1 MKHLLFFVIIL
12 FPLGLTAQQYEV
24 GLLFGISTYQ
34 GDIAPS
40 TNRFDLNDVHPSI
53 GVFGRYNVNRFFT
66 ARASFSYGKLSG
78 TDAQANDEGRR
89 QRNLSFQSKFYEFGL
104 TGEINIFGYE
114 AEGLQRRFSPYI
126 FGGVAVFHFNPET
139 NYQGQ
144 LVELQPLGTE
154 GQGME
159 GFSEKYKLTQFA
171 IPMGA
176 GVKFAVSERFN
187 VGLEAGVRKTFT
199 DYIDDVSTDYVNYN
213 QLLRGNGEL
222 AAALGNRTGEFLGT
236 EPIDIPTGSQ
246 RGNLAVSDWY
256 FIAGVTVS
264 YNIFGNSSG
273 LGRRG
278 KNDFGCPKF

>member
-1 MKHLLFFVIIL
+1 MRHLLFFAIIL
-12 FPLGLTAQQYEV
+12 FPLSLTAQQFEV
-24 GLLFGISTYQ
+24 GLLFGVSTYQ

-40 TNRFDLNDVHPSI
+40 TNRLDLNDLHPSL
-53 GVFGRYNVNRFFT
+53 GVFGRYNVNRFIT

-89 QRNLSFQSKFYEFGL
+89 QRNLSFQSKLYEFGL

-126 FGGVAVFHFNPET
+126 FGGIAVFHFNPET

-176 GVKFAVSERFN
+176 GVKFAVSEKFN
-187 VGLEAGVRKTFT
+187 IGLEAGVRKTFT
-199 DYIDDVSTDYVNYN
+199 DYLDDISTDYVNYS

-222 AAALGNRTGEFLGT
+222 AAALGNRTGEYLGT
-236 EPIDIPTGSQ
+236 EPVDIPTGSQ
-246 RGNLAVSDWY
+246 RGNPNVDDWY
-256 FIAGVTVS
+256 FIAGVTIS
-264 YNIFGNSSG
+264 YNIFGNSGG

-278 KNDFGCPKF
+278 KDNFGCPKF